1 MILRGDGTFET
12 GRLVPTRLVG
22 PGVPALDRTEAAH
35 GVVRQLSRED
45 FGARGVSVSP
55 RRRITRVSAL
65 SPS

>member
-1 MILRGDGTFET
+1 VILRGDGTFET

-45 FGARGVSVSP
+45 FGARGV
-55 RRRITRVSAL
+55 RVSADGVITR
-65 SPS
+65 